1 MKILE
6 EKEHNRTPHQIS
18 IDSFGYVYLTDK
30 NSHQIIKFD
39 KNGKFIKV
47 LGTRG
52 SEAGQFYRPH
62 GIVFDSNNNMYI
74 TDMRNSRVQVLD
86 KDFNL
91 ITQWG
96 SYGNESGQFSLTF
109 PGIDIDE
116 NAGLVFVVDK
126 LLTNIQIFDQTGKF
140 ISKFGSKGTGEGQ
153 FKRPEDIAI
162 DPQGRI
168 LVCDTGNSRIQIF
181 SKTDLTKTS

>member
-1 MKILE
+1 M
-6 EKEHNRTPHQIS
+6 
-18 IDSFGYVYLTDK
+18 GYVYLTDK

-39 KNGKFIKV
+39 ENGEFIKV
-47 LGTRG
+47 LGARG

-62 GIVFDSNNNMYI
+62 GIVFDANNNMYI

-86 KDFNL
+86 KEFNL
-91 ITQWG
+91 VTQWG
-96 SYGNESGQFSLTF
+96 SYGNGSGKFSLTF

-116 NAGLVFVVDK
+116 KAGLVFVVDK
-126 LLTNIQIFDQTGKF
+126 IATNVQIFDKTGKF

-168 LVCDTGNSRIQIF
+168 FVCDTGNSRIQIF
-181 SKTDLTKTS
+181 SKND